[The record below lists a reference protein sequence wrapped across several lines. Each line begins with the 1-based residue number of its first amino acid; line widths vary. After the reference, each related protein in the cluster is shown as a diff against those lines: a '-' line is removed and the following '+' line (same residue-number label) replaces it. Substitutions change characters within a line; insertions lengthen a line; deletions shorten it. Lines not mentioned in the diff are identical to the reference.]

1 MSYAGPS
8 RLGAQTTI
16 DQTRRP
22 LLRPVGPPRSHD
34 RNTVFLA
41 GIALGAVV
49 GAGIALLFAP
59 HSGRSTRRRIART
72 GRHVADRGHDTWDG
86 IAREFRHLA
95 RMGRQRRDDA
105 TDALADALCD

>member
-8 RLGAQTTI
+8 RIGAQATI

-22 LLRPVGPPRSHD
+22 LLHPVGPPRGHD
-34 RNTVFLA
+34 RNTAFLA
-41 GIALGAVV
+41 GVALGAVV

-72 GRHVADRGHDTWDG
+72 GRHVADRGHDAWDG
-86 IAREFRHLA
+86 LGREFRRLA
-95 RMGRQRRDDA
+95 RMGRRRREDA
-105 TDALADALCD
+105 SDAVADAICD